1 MHAARRIHKAHKKEA
16 ERTRNGDE
24 TDTERIRLR
33 GHNASMNNQKE
44 DLIVVK
50 EEMFSPYR
58 VSDYLTNQEEVEAYI
73 KAAKEEND
81 PALLDEVIKEIS
93 VDNVPAHSPQAI

>member
-1 MHAARRIHKAHKKEA
+1 MIYQKK
-16 ERTRNGDE
+16 
-24 TDTERIRLR
+24 
-33 GHNASMNNQKE
+33 

-50 EEMFSPYR
+50 EEVFSPYR

-81 PALLDEVIKEIS
+81 PALLDEVIKEIQRIAPETLQ
-93 VDNVPAHSPQAI
+93 NMLRG